1 MALSLT
7 SNLGLLFSQ
16 GSNLL
21 TQQTKFFAPKFFAS
35 MWRSMWLIFFL
46 ASLPLQAPLAEEP
59 AFLEPGISK
68 EINAIITARQ
78 NPYLKQSN
86 FSNRTE
92 DLDTLYKR
100 ANYQLLWLGN
110 TNSAKNT
117 ADALDLLANASA
129 QGLIQENYDVAA
141 LRNRYRLALTL
152 APTAYREL
160 ALYDTALSVAV
171 LRFLHDLHYG
181 RVNPKGIN
189 FNLQLREKKLTDLP
203 ALIKDSLTLN
213 TVSQLPLLAEPKL
226 HQYQKLKSALA
237 TYRLIAAKSPAFNFA
252 IKGKLRPG
260 QHHPQL
266 GELSTFL
273 TSVGDLPE
281 GASTNTTEKNPAY
294 TANIVEGVKKFQ
306 LRHGQTPDGT
316 IGPSTAAALNEPLS
330 QRITQIELA
339 MERLRWLPE
348 LSVGRSII
356 VNIPAFQLWA
366 IDDIDN
372 IDVNITN
379 MRVVVGKALKNQT
392 PVLMAQMSFIEFM
405 PYWNVPKNILKD
417 EILPK
422 LTRNPGYLASQNM
435 EVVSNFG
442 NSAKP
447 VPLNSDSIEKLKRG
461 VYRVRQRPGKR
472 NSLGKVKFIF
482 PNKDDVYLHDTPAN
496 SLFSRS
502 RRDFSHG
509 CVRVE
514 NPKALAE
521 FALKNQGNWNADTIK
536 KAMQTEAMRH
546 VVLQNP
552 IPVLFFYTTS
562 FVDQHNNLAFY
573 QDIYGHD
580 SVLLAAL
587 KKADD
592 LSDQSIF
599 VSTSVAP
606 TTAANNPT
614 P

>member
-1 MALSLT
+1 MTLLLT
-7 SNLGLLFSQ
+7 SNLGLLFSL
-16 GSNLL
+16 GSNPL
-21 TQQTKFFAPKFFAS
+21 TQKTKFFAA
-35 MWRSMWLIFFL
+35 MWLIFFL
-46 ASLPLQAPLAEEP
+46 ATLPLQTLFAEEP
-59 AFLEPGISK
+59 AFLEPSVSK
-68 EINAIITARQ
+68 EINSIITARQ
-78 NPYLKQSN
+78 NPYLHQSN
-86 FSNRTE
+86 FSNRAE
-92 DLDTLYKR
+92 DLDALYKR

-117 ADALDLLANASA
+117 ADALDLLANAPT
-129 QGLIQENYDVAA
+129 QGLIQENYDVEM
-141 LRNRYRLALTL
+141 LRNKYSLALTL
-152 APTAYREL
+152 TPTAYREL
-160 ALYDTALSVAV
+160 SLYDTALSVAV

-181 RVNPKGIN
+181 RVNPQGIN
-189 FNLQLREKKLTDLP
+189 FNLQLREKKLTDFP
-203 ALIKDSLTLN
+203 ALIKDSLALN
-213 TVSQLPLLAEPKL
+213 TISQLPLLVEPKL

-237 TYRLIAAKSPAFNFA
+237 AYRLIAAKSPAFNFTV
-252 IKGKLRPG
+252 KGKLRPG

-266 GELSTFL
+266 VELNKFL
-273 TSVGDLPE
+273 ATVGDLPE
-281 GASTNTTEKNPAY
+281 DTSINTTEKNPKY
-294 TANIVEGVKKFQ
+294 TENIVAGVKKFQ
-306 LRHGQTPDGT
+306 LRHGQNPDGT
-316 IGPSTAAALNEPLS
+316 IGPSTVAAINEPLA
-330 QRITQIELA
+330 QRVTQIELA

-348 LSVGRSII
+348 LEVGRSII

-366 IDDIDN
+366 IDDINN

-422 LTRNPGYLASQNM
+422 LIRNPGYLSSQNM

-447 VPLNSDSIEKLKRG
+447 VSLDSDSIEKLKRG
-461 VYRVRQRPGKR
+461 IYRVRQRPGNR

-496 SLFSRS
+496 SLFSKS

-536 KAMQTEAMRH
+536 KAMRTQTMQH
-546 VVLQNP
+546 VVLKNP

-562 FVDQHNNLAFY
+562 FIDQNNNLAFY

-580 SVLLAAL
+580 RILLEAL

-599 VSTSVAP
+599 VSNSVESP
-606 TTAANNPT
+606 TAAASNPT

>member
-1 MALSLT
+1 MTLLLT
-7 SNLGLLFSQ
+7 SNLGLLFSL
-16 GSNLL
+16 GSNPL
-21 TQQTKFFAPKFFAS
+21 TQKTKFFAA
-35 MWRSMWLIFFL
+35 MWLIFFL
-46 ASLPLQAPLAEEP
+46 ATLPLQTLFAEEP
-59 AFLEPGISK
+59 AFLEPSVSK
-68 EINAIITARQ
+68 EINSIITARQ
-78 NPYLKQSN
+78 NPYLHQSN
-86 FSNRTE
+86 FSNRAE
-92 DLDTLYKR
+92 DLDALYKR

-117 ADALDLLANASA
+117 ADALDLLANAPT
-129 QGLIQENYDVAA
+129 QGLIQENYDVEM
-141 LRNRYRLALTL
+141 LRNKYSLALTL
-152 APTAYREL
+152 TPTAYREL
-160 ALYDTALSVAV
+160 SLYDTALSVAV

-181 RVNPKGIN
+181 RVNPQGIN
-189 FNLQLREKKLTDLP
+189 FNLQLREKKLTDFP
-203 ALIKDSLTLN
+203 ALIKDSLALN
-213 TVSQLPLLAEPKL
+213 TVSQLPLLVEPKL

-237 TYRLIAAKSPAFNFA
+237 AYRLIAAKSPAFNFTV
-252 IKGKLRPG
+252 KGKLRPG

-266 GELSTFL
+266 VELNKFL
-273 TSVGDLPE
+273 ATVGDLPE
-281 GASTNTTEKNPAY
+281 DTSINTTEKNPKY
-294 TANIVEGVKKFQ
+294 TENIVAGVKKFQ
-306 LRHGQTPDGT
+306 LRHGQNPDGT
-316 IGPSTAAALNEPLS
+316 IGPSTVAAINEPLA
-330 QRITQIELA
+330 QRVTQIELA

-348 LSVGRSII
+348 LEVGRSII

-366 IDDIDN
+366 IDDINN

-422 LTRNPGYLASQNM
+422 LIRNPGYLSSQNM

-447 VPLNSDSIEKLKRG
+447 VSLDSDSIEKLKRG
-461 VYRVRQRPGKR
+461 IYRVRQRPGNR
-472 NSLGKVKFIF
+472 NSLGRVKFIF

-496 SLFSRS
+496 SLFSKS

-536 KAMQTEAMRH
+536 KAMRTQTMQH
-546 VVLQNP
+546 VVLKNP

-562 FVDQHNNLAFY
+562 FIDQNNNLAFY

-580 SVLLAAL
+580 RILLEAL

-599 VSTSVAP
+599 VSNSVESP
-606 TTAANNPT
+606 TAAASTPT

>member
-1 MALSLT
+1 M
-7 SNLGLLFSQ
+7 FSQ
-16 GSNLL
+16 GSRPL
-21 TQQTKFFAPKFFAS
+21 TQHANFFAAK
-35 MWRSMWLIFFL
+35 WLIFFL
-46 ASLPLQAPLAEEP
+46 AILSYQLSFAEVATPQES
-59 AFLEPGISK
+59 GISK
-68 EINAIITARQ
+68 EINTIITARQ
-78 NPYLKQSN
+78 HPYLKQAN

-92 DLDTLYKR
+92 DLDGLYKS

-110 TNSAKNT
+110 AHSAKNT
-117 ADALDLLANASA
+117 AAALDLLADAA
-129 QGLIQENYDVAA
+129 TQGLIQTNYDVAM
-141 LRNRYRLALTL
+141 LREKYKPALAL
-152 APTAYREL
+152 APNAYKEL

-181 RVNPKGIN
+181 RVNPHGIN
-189 FNLQLREKKLTDLP
+189 FKLQLREKKSIDLT
-203 ALIKDSLTLN
+203 ALIKDSLSLSTI
-213 TVSQLPLLAEPKL
+213 SQLPLLVEPKL

-237 TYRLIAAKSPAFNFA
+237 AYRLIAEKSTAFTLFV
-252 IKGKLRPG
+252 KGKLRPG
-260 QHHPQL
+260 EHHPQL
-266 GELSTFL
+266 AGLSNFL
-273 TSVGDLPE
+273 VNLGDLPE
-281 GASTNTTEKNPAY
+281 SSIISSTEKNPKY
-294 TANIVEGVKKFQ
+294 TPELVEGVKKFQ
-306 LRHGQTPDGT
+306 LRHGLSADGT
-316 IGPSTAAALNEPLS
+316 IGPGTAAAINEPLT
-330 QRITQIELA
+330 QRVTQIELA

-366 IDDIDN
+366 IDDINN

-392 PVLMAQMSFIEFM
+392 PVLMAQMSYIEFM

-422 LTRNPGYLASQNM
+422 LTQKPGYLSSQNM
-435 EVVSNFG
+435 EVVSNSG
-442 NSAKP
+442 KP
-447 VPLNSDSIEKLKRG
+447 VPVNSDSIEKLKQG
-461 VYRVRQRPGKR
+461 VFRVRQRPGNR

-514 NPKALAE
+514 NPTALAE
-521 FALKNQGNWNADTIK
+521 FALKNQGKWDAEAIK
-536 KAMQTEAMRH
+536 KAMRSPTTRR
-546 VVLQNP
+546 VDLQNP
-552 IPVLFFYTTS
+552 IPVLFFYTTT
-562 FVDQHNNLAFY
+562 FVDQNNNLAFY

-580 SVLLAAL
+580 TVLQEAL
-587 KKADD
+587 KKNDD

-599 VSTSVAP
+599 VSTSVEPLLPAAP
-606 TTAANNPT
+606 NKT